1 MKEDKKWQTIY
12 RKLEYCSHG
21 GDFTLTEEEKKSIL
35 IKRAK
40 ALAGEISTEEVME
53 QTVQVVEFMLASE
66 KYGIEAIYIR
76 EIFPLKELTHI
87 PCTPPFVLG
96 VINVRQQIVSV
107 IDLKK
112 FFNLPE
118 KGISDL
124 NKVIIMKT
132 DEMEVGILADSITG
146 ISCINLKR
154 LQTELPGL
162 TDIGTEYLKG
172 IGEGP
177 LIILDGGKILS
188 DKKLI
193 VYGEVE

>member
-1 MKEDKKWQTIY
+1 MKEDKKWQAIY
-12 RKLEYCSHG
+12 RKLEHCNHG
-21 GDFTLTEEEKKSIL
+21 GEFTLTEEEKKNIL

-40 ALAGEISTEEVME
+40 VLAGEISTEELME
-53 QTVQVVEFMLASE
+53 QTVQIVEFMLASE

-76 EIFPLKELTHI
+76 EIFSLKELTPI

-96 VINVRQQIVSV
+96 VINIRQQIVSV
-107 IDLKK
+107 IDIKK
-112 FFNLPE
+112 FFNLPDR
-118 KGISDL
+118 GISEL
-124 NKVIIMKT
+124 NKVIILKT

-146 ISCINLKR
+146 VSCINLKR
-154 LQTELPGL
+154 LQTDLPGL

-172 IGEGP
+172 ICEGP